1 MKSFFILIPIFL
13 FALLQGA
20 FLPLNLVLLTVIFFT
35 VFGEE
40 KTAFLIAFF
49 SGLFLDLA
57 KGTPLGL
64 SAACLLLVSG
74 LLCLYAFRFNSR
86 QPLFLTTAS
95 FLGQLFWG
103 KIFQGFWNFKEALF
117 LGIFAFFL
125 GIIFKNFLVSSLKIT
140 IPDRS
145 R

>member
-1 MKSFFILIPIFL
+1 MSNYLILFPIFF
-13 FALLQGA
+13 FAFLQGA

-35 VFGEE
+35 VFGEG
-40 KTAFLIAFF
+40 KPAFLIAFF

-86 QPLFLTTAS
+86 QPLFLATAS
-95 FLGQLFWG
+95 FLSQPFWG
-103 KIFQGFWNFKEALF
+103 KIFQGFWNWEQSLI
-117 LGIFAFFL
+117 LGGLGLVFGWLLRSFFL
-125 GIIFKNFLVSSLKIT
+125 NEREIKI
-140 IPDRS
+140 
-145 R
+145 

>member
-1 MKSFFILIPIFL
+1 MQYFILMPIFL

-20 FLPLNLVLLTVIFFT
+20 FLSLNLVLLTVIFFT

-40 KTAFLIAFF
+40 KTALLLIAFF

-64 SAACLLLVSG
+64 SATCLLLVSG
-74 LLCLYAFRFNSR
+74 LLCLYASRFNSR
-86 QPLFLTTAS
+86 QPLFLATAS
-95 FLGQLFWG
+95 FLSQLFWG

-117 LGIFAFFL
+117 LGIFAFVL
-125 GIIFKNFLVSSLKIT
+125 GIILKKILVSSLKIT
-140 IPDRS
+140 IPNPYK
-145 R
+145 

>member
-1 MKSFFILIPIFL
+1 MNMKSYFILIPIFL

-20 FLPLNLVLLTVIFFT
+20 FLPLNFVLLTVIFFT

-57 KGTPLGL
+57 KGIPLGL

-74 LLCLYAFRFNSR
+74 LLCLYASRFNSR
-86 QPLFLTTAS
+86 QPLFLAFVS
-95 FLGQLFWG
+95 FLSQLFWG
-103 KIFQGFWNFKEALF
+103 KIFQGFWSWEQSLI
-117 LGIFAFFL
+117 LGGLGLAFGWLLRSFFL
-125 GIIFKNFLVSSLKIT
+125 NEREIKI
-140 IPDRS
+140 
-145 R
+145 

>member
-1 MKSFFILIPIFL
+1 MNMRQYLILFPIFL

-86 QPLFLTTAS
+86 QPLFLATVS
-95 FLGQLFWG
+95 FLSQLFWG
-103 KIFQGFWNFKEALF
+103 KIFQGFWNWEQSLI
-117 LGIFAFFL
+117 LGGLGLVFGWLLRSFFL
-125 GIIFKNFLVSSLKIT
+125 NEREIKI
-140 IPDRS
+140 
-145 R
+145 